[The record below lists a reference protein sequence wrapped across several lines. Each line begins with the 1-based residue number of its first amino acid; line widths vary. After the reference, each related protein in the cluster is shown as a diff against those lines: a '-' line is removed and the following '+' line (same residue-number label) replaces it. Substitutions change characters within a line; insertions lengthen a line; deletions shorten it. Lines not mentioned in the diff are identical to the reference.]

1 MSAVTRAGR
10 GGLMVPYFRGPRLH
24 DGHLTRQGEITQH
37 KDPGVSRC
45 IIPYRCPDNRPLMT
59 AA

>member
-1 MSAVTRAGR
+1 
-10 GGLMVPYFRGPRLH
+10 MVPYFRGPRLH